1 MHGSR
6 IVFPPLAV
14 SSPPEAHILMMLD
27 FNVHLG
33 RGGEE
38 DADYKPDAGAYQL
51 EDAPQR
57 ARIVAA
63 ADAVPDEDLP
73 VFTGPVTTRLPY
85 RCSTRT
91 DVQDLDRYSGF
102 MIDEDRLIGLR
113 VSADFG
119 VTG

>member
-1 MHGSR
+1 MAGLRRAERGLDRLLVAH
-6 IVFPPLAV
+6 LA
-14 SSPPEAHILMMLD
+14 D
-27 FNVHLG
+27 
-33 RGGEE
+33 E
-38 DADYKPDAGAYQL
+38 DDVRVLAQ
-51 EDAPQR
+51 DAPQR

-91 DVQDLDRYSGF
+91 DVKDLDRYSGF